1 MTDDPRSGMDAAS
14 DGPLHD
20 LMRPMRFFCPSR
32 IMVRM
37 RIEADGDDVLVWVKA
52 VPGASRDEIAGV
64 LGGRLKVRVAAP
76 PEGGKANRAIA
87 MLLARAIG
95 VKAGRVSHRERAEP
109 VPRRSCGLRGAA
121 WIWSAAHLRSKSFAS
136 QSQE

>member
-1 MTDDPRSGMDAAS
+1 
-14 DGPLHD
+14 
-20 LMRPMRFFCPSR
+20 
-32 IMVRM
+32 MVRM

-95 VKAGRVSHRERAEP
+95 VKTGQISIESGQSNPEKIVRIAGCSVDLVRSALAE
-109 VPRRSCGLRGAA
+109 
-121 WIWSAAHLRSKSFAS
+121 
-136 QSQE
+136 